1 MSKDSYYF
9 SHDSNARHDP
19 KITAMRGV
27 YGSEG
32 YGWYWMLIE
41 MLRESDGYKL
51 DMQSKYIFNAFALQM
66 QSDALQIKSFVE
78 DCINEFNLFES
89 DGSFFWSESL
99 LRRMEFRDEK
109 SEKRRKAANAR
120 WEKERK
126 SKEKC
131 NADANAS
138 ENDANGMQGKESKV
152 NKNKDIYI
160 VFEHWKSKGIIN
172 HKTLTEKME
181 SHINARITEHGVEPI
196 LKAIDNYSIVLNDD
210 NYYWTH
216 RWTLQD
222 FMKPNNMI
230 RFLDES
236 APFTTLRSNKNQT
249 VGNSNK
255 PNFTDLV

>member
-1 MSKDSYYF
+1 MSKDSFYF

-66 QSDALQIKSFVE
+66 QSDALQIKNFVQ
-78 DCINEFNLFES
+78 DCINEFNLFQS
-89 DGSFFWSESL
+89 DGNFFWSESL

-109 SEKRRKAANAR
+109 SEKRRKAANVR
-120 WEKERK
+120 WEKERN

-131 NADANAS
+131 KTDANAS
-138 ENDANGMQGKESKV
+138 ENNANGMQEKESKV
-152 NKNKDIYI
+152 NKKKDIYI
-160 VFEHWKSKGIIN
+160 VFEHWKSKNIIN
-172 HKTLTEKME
+172 HKSLSSKME
-181 SHINARITEHGVEPI
+181 SHINARINEYGVDPV
-196 LKAIDNYSIVLNDD
+196 LKAIDNYDIVLNDEQ
-210 NYYWTH
+210 YYWTH

-249 VGNSNK
+249 AGISNK